1 MRGLKVIL
9 SCSGKF
15 HAFNVAE
22 QLYQRGALHTFYTSY
37 AYQKNIFWR
46 PLAKRVDSE
55 DIPVEKIR
63 TLVPWAIGRKLID
76 IPWLWNDFFD
86 RWVAWKLRFQTD
98 YDVFI
103 GWAGMSAHSLKV
115 ARQMGKKTILIRSS
129 AHIETQDKLLCE
141 EFARINQEFS
151 IPRQEITKELQEYAL
166 ADYINLPSSFAMK
179 TFLEKGFDPQKL
191 FLNPL
196 GVDFETFKQV
206 ESKVTTDNNEFKVV
220 FLGSLM
226 LRKGVKYLIEA
237 VHILAKA
244 HKFPKVLFVGGI
256 SKEITALLSTLDLPP
271 NCHFLGHIPQ
281 QDLKN
286 TLSACQLGV
295 VPSIEDGFAQVIP
308 QLLAMNIPV
317 ITTPHTGGPEM
328 IRDGYNGYLVPI
340 RNAQR
345 IAECIEHL
353 MDHPAQLQEMSQQ
366 ARPSVSQGFTWT
378 DYGNRDYAFM
388 QQIVNDSKRV
398 QV

>member
-1 MRGLKVIL
+1 MIRVIVACAAKL
-9 SCSGKF
+9 
-15 HAFNVAE
+15 HAFNLVE
-22 QLYQRGALHTFYTSY
+22 QLEQRGSLHTFFTTY
-37 AYQKNIFWR
+37 AHQKNTLMRRFVR
-46 PLAKRVDSE
+46 RVDQENIS
-55 DIPVEKIR
+55 PQKIR
-63 TLVPWAIGRKLID
+63 TFLIAAIGRKLWD
-76 IPWLWNDFFD
+76 VSWLWNDFFD

-129 AHIETQDKLLCE
+129 AHIEIQDKLLRE
-141 EFARINQEFS
+141 EFAKINQEFS
-151 IPRQEITKELQEYAL
+151 IPRQEIAKELREYAL
-166 ADYINLPSSFAMK
+166 ADYINLPSSFALN

-256 SKEITALLSTLDLPP
+256 SKEIASLLSTLDLPQ

-286 TLSACQLGV
+286 TLSVCQLGV

-317 ITTPHTGGPEM
+317 ITTHHTGGPEM

-340 RNAQR
+340 RNAQC

-353 MDHPAQLQEMSQQ
+353 MDNPAQLQEMSQQ